1 MKTDERAL
9 KELMGRR
16 SPSHLEFVSA
26 RDRVIRELRNTPAER
41 LIPRIGTT
49 VTAPRWS
56 RRLALAAVLVLSVT
70 VWSGIVWPSLAFTRI
85 PIFESFMRGMS
96 QTAGRL
102 SPFGAQNADTGP
114 QFEEASIRECDPDNL
129 DPLPAGARGGG
140 PNSFYMTPGR
150 TYALC
155 MTPAVLIRVAYGF
168 RALPEG
174 SLTSD
179 TRRPQA
185 FRVNQLSGQGANAG
199 IAIRGGPDWARSD
212 RYTVEAV
219 AGYEADGETMSGP
232 MLRALLER
240 RFKLKAHVET
250 EEVPAWTLT
259 VAPGGLKIRPMAAP
273 GCDEPAPVPP
283 GQQMLRRTAAE
294 VRGGAKPTCG
304 VWAEQD
310 AERGTLVWV
319 VGGGTIDDLAA
330 PLRRQLN
337 GAGLANRTGL
347 TGRFNVILDFGPE
360 DQASLVSALER
371 ELGLRLEPTRA
382 VREYLVIDSIERP
395 GAN

>member
-1 MKTDERAL
+1 
-9 KELMGRR
+9 
-16 SPSHLEFVSA
+16 
-26 RDRVIRELRNTPAER
+26 
-41 LIPRIGTT
+41 
-49 VTAPRWS
+49 
-56 RRLALAAVLVLSVT
+56 
-70 VWSGIVWPSLAFTRI
+70 
-85 PIFESFMRGMS
+85 
-96 QTAGRL
+96 
-102 SPFGAQNADTGP
+102 
-114 QFEEASIRECDPDNL
+114 
-129 DPLPAGARGGG
+129 
-140 PNSFYMTPGR
+140 MTPGR

-250 EEVPAWTLT
+250 EEVPTWTLT
-259 VAPGGLKIRPMAAP
+259 VAPGGLKIRPMAAA
-273 GCDEPAPVPP
+273 GCDEPPPVPP
-283 GQQMLRRTAAE
+283 GQMAPPPRSAAD

-304 VWAEQD
+304 VWAEKDPQ
-310 AERGTLVWV
+310 RGTLVWV
-319 VGGGTIDDLAA
+319 VGGGSIDDLAA
-330 PLRRQLN
+330 PFRRELN
-337 GAGLANRTGL
+337 GAGLANKTGI
-347 TGRFNVILDFGPE
+347 TDRFNVILDFGP
-360 DQASLVSALER
+360 DGQASFVSALER

-382 VREYLVIDSIERP
+382 QREYLVIDSIERP
-395 GAN
+395 SAN